1 MAGSNAL
8 QGSASQESFS
18 GKGTVSGG
26 QSVDLQSQTYDATCK
41 TVAENAWTCI
51 SFDAGFD
58 HLPSNSPLTIHTS
71 QKSQQNLL
79 PLSWLATLQPYEDNQ
94 EFAVANNKRKKQ
106 SPAEKTNKQTKIKR
120 LLLINCSSQENH
132 HFTKYY
138 SGKFPRLDLDT
149 KLNVKAT
156 DKDLKTKIGK
166 PAMEWNHLI
175 QKRRTQSKTESFPFL
190 TLRRGSVLHCI
201 CQWSYHALSAS
212 NGVVIL
218 DARRQLRHTVRSVT
232 YFSVWIQLATVLEIF
247 TSIKFEKKYKL
258 CFLRGKKCWI
268 VVLMKG
274 ICIKTPEY
282 VLIWL

>member
-1 MAGSNAL
+1 MTCYPATIWG
-8 QGSASQESFS
+8 QPGVCCRQQQKKKTTTS
-18 GKGTVSGG
+18 GK
-26 QSVDLQSQTYDATCK
+26 
-41 TVAENAWTCI
+41 
-51 SFDAGFD
+51 
-58 HLPSNSPLTIHTS
+58 
-71 QKSQQNLL
+71 
-79 PLSWLATLQPYEDNQ
+79 
-94 EFAVANNKRKKQ
+94 
-106 SPAEKTNKQTKIKR
+106 NKQTKIKR

-218 DARRQLRHTVRSVT
+218 DARRQLRRTVRSVT

-258 CFLRGKKCWI
+258 CFFTR
-268 VVLMKG
+268 
-274 ICIKTPEY
+274 
-282 VLIWL
+282 